1 MHHDIP
7 KIMKDCALHTKITL
21 YAMLGILIA
30 LTVNVM
36 HVAHPKIQPFL
47 TQWFHDY
54 DNLEIPY
61 RQLKQTSVGVI
72 NGKRV
77 NKAKTASLE
86 ATHSEIYVKSC
97 NLVDPY
103 AYHYYNMMIQ
113 LANFF

>member
-7 KIMKDCALHTKITL
+7 KIMKYCALLTKTTL
-21 YAMLGILIA
+21 CNARCCDCIDGKCNA
-30 LTVNVM
+30 CGTS
-36 HVAHPKIQPFL
+36 KIQPFL

-86 ATHSEIYVKSC
+86 ATHSEIYVKPC